1 MKFIMSL
8 VVVLP
13 LVLNTFMFTDISLIA
28 LAQTESES
36 AKSKDYTES
45 QKKLIEYGLQ
55 PQESTVQPQE
65 STVQPQESIEPTDTI
80 RQIQKNLKDLGY
92 YQSIVDG
99 IVGPR
104 TRQAIIDFQND
115 LDLPITGTIDSELT
129 KYISRPTLIL
139 NTQDFAP
146 FHYQISTFKNKI
158 YGPVP
163 DAIKSACLE
172 AEINCLMK
180 LYNWGE
186 AQKLVQDN
194 KAHGLFVIG
203 WNADRA
209 QWLHRSVPIIETE
222 YGLFVRDDNPLDFK
236 QIDSLDQYTIGVYGP
251 SNTSRSVRT
260 IESTLKSRGLNVNIK
275 ETKDDKPLFQELAN
289 SSGNYAVYSNRDVG
303 KTIIS
308 GLGLD
313 NIRYA
318 GVHKKLLYYVGFS
331 KELVDEQIVDRFNRA
346 FMKLQDQGVIQEI
359 YANSGLNKIEDTTA
373 RAEIEP
379 PKDEVKPVSRYDVK
393 TASDREIILDQMT
406 CLVWQ
411 RSGSDQEINWNEAQS
426 YISTINQ
433 ENYAGY
439 SDWRL
444 PKLKEL
450 QSLLASDIQKDN
462 RLYINAVFDAMQQT
476 CWSDDGTDD
485 DRQFIDFYEGTAASK
500 NQLDTNFVRA
510 VRGTNCQE
518 PSQ

>member
-1 MKFIMSL
+1 MKFVMSL
-8 VVVLP
+8 VAV
-13 LVLNTFMFTDISLIA
+13 FSLILSTFIFTNLSSIA
-28 LAQTESES
+28 RAQTESES
-36 AKSKDYTES
+36 TKSKDYTES
-45 QKKLIEYGLQ
+45 QKKLIEYGLK
-55 PQESTVQPQE
+55 PQETTVQPQE
-65 STVQPQESIEPTDTI
+65 TTAYTDTI
-80 RQIQKNLKDLGY
+80 HQIQQNLKDLGY
-92 YQSIVDG
+92 YQSVVDG

-104 TRQAIIDFQND
+104 TIQAIIDFQND
-115 LDLPITGTIDSELT
+115 LDLPITGTIDSESS
-129 KYISRPTLIL
+129 KYIFRSTLIL

-146 FHYQISTFKNKI
+146 FHYQISAFKNKI

-163 DAIKSACLE
+163 EAIKAACLE
-172 AEINCLMK
+172 AQINCLMK

-194 KAHGLFVIG
+194 KAHGMFVIG

-260 IESTLKSRGLNVNIK
+260 IENTLKSRGLTVNIK

-331 KELVDEQIVDRFNRA
+331 KELVDEQIVERFNKA

-359 YANSGLNKIEDTTA
+359 YANSGLNKIEETTA
-373 RAEIEP
+373 RVEIETS
-379 PKDEVKPVSRYDVK
+379 KDEVKPVSRYDVK
-393 TASDREIILDQMT
+393 TENDREIIVDQMT

-411 RSGSDQEINWNEAQS
+411 RSGSEQEINWNEAQS

-500 NQLDTNFVRA
+500 NPLDTNFVRA

>member
-1 MKFIMSL
+1 MKFVMSL
-8 VVVLP
+8 VVILF
-13 LVLNTFMFTDISLIA
+13 LVLNTFIFTNITSVA

-36 AKSKDYTES
+36 TKSKDYTES

-55 PQESTVQPQE
+55 PQETIVQPQE
-65 STVQPQESIEPTDTI
+65 TTEYTDTI
-80 RQIQKNLKDLGY
+80 RQVQQNLKDLGY

-104 TRQAIIDFQND
+104 TIQAIIDFQND

-129 KYISRPTLIL
+129 EYIFRSTLIL

-163 DAIKSACLE
+163 EAIKAACFE
-172 AEINCLMK
+172 AQINCLMK

-186 AQKLVQDN
+186 AQERVRDN
-194 KAHGLFVIG
+194 KAHGMFVIG

-236 QIDSLDQYTIGVYGP
+236 EIDSLDQYTIGVYGP

-260 IESTLKSRGLNVNIK
+260 IENTLKSRGLNVNIK

-289 SSGNYAVYSNRDVG
+289 ASGNYAVYSNRDVG

-308 GLGLD
+308 GLGLN

-331 KELVDEQIVDRFNRA
+331 KELVDEKTVDQFNKA
-346 FMKLQDQGVIQEI
+346 FIKLQDQGVIQEI
-359 YANSGLNKIEDTTA
+359 YANSGLNKIEETTA
-373 RAEIEP
+373 RTEIEP
-379 PKDEVKPVSRYDVK
+379 PKDEVKTVSRYDIK
-393 TASDREIILDQMT
+393 TAHDREIIIDQMT

-411 RSGSDQEINWNEAQS
+411 RSGSEQEINWNEAES

-450 QSLLASDIQKDN
+450 ESLLVSDIQKDN
-462 RLYINAVFDAMQQT
+462 RLYINSVFDALQQT
-476 CWSDDGTDD
+476 CWSDDGTDN
-485 DRQFIDFYEGTAASK
+485 DRQFIDFYEGATASK

-518 PSQ
+518 SSQ

>member
-1 MKFIMSL
+1 MKLIMRLAIVLSL
-8 VVVLP
+8 VF
-13 LVLNTFMFTDISLIA
+13 NTFVFTTASSIA
-28 LAQTESES
+28 LAQTES
-36 AKSKDYTES
+36 KLIKVKDYTET

-55 PQESTVQPQE
+55 PQEETEYANV
-65 STVQPQESIEPTDTI
+65 I
-80 RQIQKNLKDLGY
+80 RQIQQNLKDLGY
-92 YQSIVDG
+92 YQYVVDG

-104 TRQAIIDFQND
+104 TRQGIMNFQND
-115 LDLPITGTIDSELT
+115 LDLPITGTVDTESI
-129 KYISRPTLIL
+129 KYIFRSTLIL

-163 DAIKSACLE
+163 ESIKAVCLE
-172 AEINCLMK
+172 AKINCLMR

-186 AQKLVQDN
+186 AQQLVKDN
-194 KAHGLFVIG
+194 KAHGMFVIG

-209 QWLHRSVPIIETE
+209 KWLNRSVPIIETE

-251 SNTSRSVRT
+251 SNTSRSVRK
-260 IESTLKSRGLNVNIK
+260 IENTLKSRGLNVNVK
-275 ETKDDKPLFQELAN
+275 EIKDDKPLFKELSN
-289 SSGNYAVYSNRDVG
+289 SSGDYAVYSNRDVG

-331 KELVDEQIVDRFNRA
+331 KALVDEKIVDQFNKA
-346 FMKLQDQGVIQEI
+346 FIKLQDQGVIQEI
-359 YANSGLNKIEDTTA
+359 YANSGLNKIEDTTV
-373 RAEIEP
+373 RAAIEP
-379 PKDEVKPVSRYDVK
+379 QKDEVKTVSRYDVK
-393 TASDREIILDQMT
+393 TADNKEIIIDKIT
-406 CLVWQ
+406 CLAWQ
-411 RSGSDQEINWNEAQS
+411 RSGSEQEINWDEAQS
-426 YISTINQ
+426 YINNINQ
-433 ENYAGY
+433 ENHAGY

-450 QSLLASDIQKDN
+450 QSLLASDIQKGN

-485 DRQFIDFYEGTAASK
+485 DRQFIDFYEGTSASK

-518 PSQ
+518 PPK

>member
-1 MKFIMSL
+1 MKFSMIL
-8 VVVLP
+8 VVILS
-13 LVLNTFMFTDISLIA
+13 LVLNTFIFTNLSSIA

-36 AKSKDYTES
+36 TKSKDYTES

-55 PQESTVQPQE
+55 PQETAVQPQE
-65 STVQPQESIEPTDTI
+65 TTEYTDTI
-80 RQIQKNLKDLGY
+80 RQIQRILKDLGY

-115 LDLPITGTIDSELT
+115 LDLPITGIIDPELT
-129 KYISRPTLIL
+129 KHIFRTTLIL

-163 DAIKSACLE
+163 EAIKATCLE
-172 AEINCLMK
+172 AQINCLMK

-222 YGLFVRDDNPLDFK
+222 YGLFVRADNPLDFK

-251 SNTSRSVRT
+251 SNTSRSVRA
-260 IESTLKSRGLNVNIK
+260 IENTLKSRGLTIHIK

-308 GLGLD
+308 GFGLD
-313 NIRYA
+313 HIRYA

-331 KELVDEQIVDRFNRA
+331 KELVDEQIVDRFNQA
-346 FMKLQDQGVIQEI
+346 FIKLQDQGAIQEI
-359 YANSGLNKIEDTTA
+359 YANSGLNKIEETIV
-373 RAEIEP
+373 RADIEP
-379 PKDEVKPVSRYDVK
+379 PKDEVKPVSQYDVK
-393 TASDREIILDQMT
+393 TANEREIIIDQMT

-411 RSGSDQEINWNEAQS
+411 RSGSEQEINWNEAKN
-426 YISTINQ
+426 YI
-433 ENYAGY
+433 
-439 SDWRL
+439 
-444 PKLKEL
+444 EL
-450 QSLLASDIQKDN
+450 VAELFQA
-462 RLYINAVFDAMQQT
+462 
-476 CWSDDGTDD
+476 
-485 DRQFIDFYEGTAASK
+485 
-500 NQLDTNFVRA
+500 
-510 VRGTNCQE
+510 
-518 PSQ
+518 